1 MTEKKDE
8 KNCNNQVGNTGNTQ
22 KDEKFYGIQAF
33 INAKDAW
40 YVMTDSWG
48 YNCDMT
54 QNELDI
60 LNDEAFEKKILER
73 AIIMLGDYKLGKVT
87 EDIFKNSLRVSGGVI
102 NDYLLDFNW
111 FLYCSKNGKFY
122 TSRMKFKDDFV
133 YMWSERQ
140 WLIYKELSILFGFK
154 KIVAKAKRI
163 FKKYEHY
170 IDQDGEDGMDDML
183 DELYNNG
190 IISY

>member
-73 AIIMLGDYKLGKVT
+73 AIIMLGV
-87 EDIFKNSLRVSGGVI
+87 
-102 NDYLLDFNW
+102 
-111 FLYCSKNGKFY
+111 
-122 TSRMKFKDDFV
+122 
-133 YMWSERQ
+133 
-140 WLIYKELSILFGFK
+140 
-154 KIVAKAKRI
+154 
-163 FKKYEHY
+163 
-170 IDQDGEDGMDDML
+170 
-183 DELYNNG
+183 
-190 IISY
+190 